1 MARIIVVQH
10 SDMCRPGRLG
20 AALGAHGHILDVRRP
35 DRAGAAELPRD
46 LEGVAGVV
54 SLGGPQNVTEGLE
67 WMAAEMAMLRA
78 AHEAGLAVLG
88 VCLGHQLL
96 AAALGGE
103 VRAME
108 RPEVGFQPV
117 DLLPAG
123 RDDFV
128 LAGIPWSSM
137 QFCSHGQ
144 EVAKAPAG
152 AAVLA
157 RSAACAVQ
165 ALRMGTRTYG
175 FQYHFEWT
183 RDMIG
188 ATSGSDAELLARA
201 GVSLADIDAGCGAH
215 YGRFA
220 EISDRLCDNLAKLV
234 FAANPGAAPR

>member
-1 MARIIVVQH
+1 MGRIIVVQH
-10 SDMCRPGRLG
+10 SDRCAPGRLG
-20 AALGAHGHILDVRRP
+20 AVLRAHGNILDVRRP
-35 DRAGAAELPRD
+35 DRDGAGALPRD
-46 LEGVAGVV
+46 LESVTGVV
-54 SLGGPQNVTEGLE
+54 SLGGPQNVTDGLD
-67 WMAAEMAMLRA
+67 WMGAEMALLRS
-78 AHEAGLAVLG
+78 AHEAGLPVVG
-88 VCLGHQLL
+88 ICLGHQLL

-108 RPEVGFQPV
+108 RPEIGFHPI

-128 LAGIPWSSM
+128 LAGIPWTSM

-144 EVAKAPAG
+144 EVVKAPAG

-157 RSAACAVQ
+157 KSAACAVQ
-165 ALRMGTRTYG
+165 AFRASARTYS

-188 ATSGSDAELLARA
+188 ATSGSDAEFLARA
-201 GVSLADIDAGCGAH
+201 GASLVDIDAQCDTH

-220 EISDRLCDNLAKLV
+220 EISERLCENLAKLV
-234 FAANPGAAPR
+234 FAVR